1 MGWGVVFRVR
11 GFGFRVWGLG
21 FMGLGVPLTQAESS
35 IAQNNEHNK
44 NKKRKKK
51 R

>member
-1 MGWGVVFRVR
+1 
-11 GFGFRVWGLG
+11 
-21 FMGLGVPLTQAESS
+21 MGLGVPLTQAESS
-35 IAQNNEHNK
+35 IAQNNENNK